1 MAVDVNESAFVVG
14 SGQSIALSQMVSVT
28 ASASNPAYLV
38 LTGLDRNEYT
48 AGASGATGS
57 LAGGGQT
64 DGFSAIGGDS
74 RGAGIVFTYQA
85 ATGRYYSSTYGYLD
99 QLSYTASASP
109 GDVTNLSLFG
119 TSNLSLARYYA
130 NNPYALMQ
138 VDSAGYLGS
147 ATVATVPGFTGTV
160 PAQATP
166 DSIAATADSFVGQP
180 WNENGCWVLASTIAA
195 EAGASL
201 PVQSTSIGVAGQGTG
216 EWFVAYD
223 GPAGSTGNWQSMVTT
238 GDVVAF
244 ETASGGG
251 HITTCV
257 AGSGGTATLVDN
269 ITYVNAA
276 GQVVNGAGDGSASD
290 VTVAAPHAASQE
302 FSGVSAGTVVIYQLD
317 TPDVTDQV
325 AGAVMIAGGS
335 QSLGALFAAMDPEGK
350 SVTSYQVY
358 DADGSTLMVNG
369 TTESATS
376 AANAVTTGALSQV
389 SLEAGAGAGTDTLYV
404 RASNGSYWGDWT
416 SLGVTVTAPPAAATA
431 PTPTSVPTPV
441 ASGSTAPSEYVLTD
455 TATGA
460 GSTSTGTAYSGPVN
474 YLQSQYLWAGQDSVN
489 IAANVADVFLQGGPG
504 NDALS
509 ASAGSN
515 VLDGGM
521 GSNFLTGA
529 TGADGGADTFF
540 LDGRGS
546 GSTWDTLV
554 NFHVGDA
561 VTLWGF
567 VPGQST
573 TSWVGVQGASGYQGA
588 TLNASFPGGAANGTV
603 TFAGVSL
610 ADAQSNFTTSTGT
623 AGGVSYLY
631 IKRVG

>member
-1 MAVDVNESAFVVG
+1 MAVDINESAFVVG
-14 SGQSIALSQMVSVT
+14 SATSVALSQMATVT

-38 LTGLDRNEYT
+38 LTGLDRDEYT

-57 LAGGGQT
+57 LSGGGQT
-64 DGFSAIGGDS
+64 DGFNAIGGDS

-99 QLSYTASASP
+99 QLSYTASGSP
-109 GDVTNLSLFG
+109 GDVTNLLLFG
-119 TSNLSLARYYA
+119 TSSLSLARYYVT
-130 NNPYALMQ
+130 NPYALMQ
-138 VDSAGYLGS
+138 ADPAGYLGS
-147 ATVATVPGFTGTV
+147 VTVATVPGFAGPV

-166 DSIAATADSFVGQP
+166 DSIAAIADSFVGQA

-201 PVQSTSIGVAGQGTG
+201 PVQSTSIGIPGQGSG
-216 EWFVAYD
+216 EWFVAYN
-223 GPAGSTGNWQSMVTT
+223 GPAGSTDNWQSMVTT

-251 HITTCV
+251 HIATCV
-257 AGSGGTATLVDN
+257 AGSGGTAELVDN
-269 ITYVNAA
+269 ITYVNTS

-302 FSGVSAGTVVIYQLD
+302 FSGVPAGTVVIYQLD

-325 AGAVMIAGGS
+325 AGAVMTADGL
-335 QSLGALFAAMDPEGK
+335 QSLGALFAATDPEGK
-350 SVTSYQVY
+350 AVTSYQVY
-358 DADGSTLMVNG
+358 DADGSALLVNG
-369 TTESATS
+369 TAESATS
-376 AANAVTTGALSQV
+376 AANAITTGSLSQI
-389 SLEAGAGAGTDTLYV
+389 SLEAGAAAGTDTLYV
-404 RASNGSYWGDWT
+404 RASNGEYWGDWT
-416 SLGVTVTAPPAAATA
+416 SIGVTVTAPAAAA
-431 PTPTSVPTPV
+431 AVPTPTPVLTAV
-441 ASGSTAPSEYVLTD
+441 ASGSAAASNFALMD
-455 TATGA
+455 TVTGA
-460 GSTSTGTAYSGPVN
+460 ASTAAGTAYSGPVN
-474 YLQSQYLWAGQDSVN
+474 YLQQQYLWAGQDSVN
-489 IAANVADVFLQGGPG
+489 ISANVADVFLQGGSG

-515 VLDGGM
+515 VLDGGT

-540 LDGRGS
+540 VDGRGS

-573 TSWVGVQGASGYQGA
+573 MNWDGVQGASGYQGA
-588 TLNASFPGGAANGTV
+588 TLTASFPGRAASGTV

-610 ADAQSNFTTSTGT
+610 ADAQSNFTSSTGT
-623 AGGVSYLY
+623 VGGVSFLY

>member
-1 MAVDVNESAFVVG
+1 MAVGLNEGAFVVG
-14 SGQSIALSQMVSVT
+14 SAKSIALSQMVKAT
-28 ASASNPAYLV
+28 ASASDPAYLV

-48 AGASGATGS
+48 TGASGATGS
-57 LAGGGQT
+57 FAGGGQT
-64 DGFSAIGGDS
+64 DGFSAIGGDA

-85 ATGRYYSSTYGYLD
+85 ATGRYCSSIYGYLD

-109 GDVTNLSLFG
+109 GDVTNMSLFG
-119 TSNLSLARYYA
+119 MSNLSLARRYA
-130 NNPYALMQ
+130 ANSYALMQ
-138 VDSAGYLGS
+138 VDPAGYLGS
-147 ATVATVPGFTGTV
+147 ATVATVPGFTGRV

-166 DSIAATADSFVGQP
+166 DSIAAIAEGFVGQP

-201 PVQSTSIGVAGQGTG
+201 PVQSTSIGIPGQGSG

-223 GPAGSTGNWQSMVTT
+223 GRAGGTGNWQSMVAT

-244 ETASGGG
+244 ETAAGGG

-257 AGSGGTATLVDN
+257 SGSGGTAMLVDN
-269 ITYVNAA
+269 ITYVNAL
-276 GQVVNGAGDGSASD
+276 GQVVNGAGDGSAND

-302 FSGVSAGTVVIYQLD
+302 FSGVPAGMVVIYQLD
-317 TPDVTDQV
+317 TPGVTDRV
-325 AGAVMIAGGS
+325 AGAVVTAGGS
-335 QSLGALFAAMDPEGK
+335 QSLGALFIATDPEGK
-350 SVTSYQVY
+350 PVTAYQVY
-358 DADGSTLMVNG
+358 DASGSTLMVNG
-369 TTESATS
+369 TAESATS
-376 AANAVTTGALSQV
+376 AAHAITTGSLSQV
-389 SLEAGAGAGTDTLYV
+389 SLEAGAGAETDTLYV
-404 RASNGSYWGDWT
+404 RASNGAYWGDWT
-416 SLGVTVTAPPAAATA
+416 SLGITITAPPAAATA
-431 PTPTSVPTPV
+431 STPVPTPAV
-441 ASGSTAPSEYVLTD
+441 SGSATPPDFAWTD
-455 TATGA
+455 TVTGA
-460 GSTSTGTAYSGPVN
+460 ASTDAGTAYSGPVN

-489 IAANVADVFLQGGPG
+489 ISANVAGVFLQGGPG

-515 VLDGGM
+515 VLNGGT

-529 TGADGGADTFF
+529 TGGDGGADTFF

-546 GSTWDTLV
+546 GATWDTLV

-573 TSWVGVQGASGYQGA
+573 MSWAGVEGVSGYQGA
-588 TLNASFPGGAANGTV
+588 TLTASFAGGAANGTV

-610 ADAQSNFTTSTGT
+610 ADAQSNFTASSGT
-623 AGGVSYLY
+623 AGGASYLY
-631 IKRVG
+631 TKRTG

>member
-1 MAVDVNESAFVVG
+1 MAVGVNESAFVVG
-14 SGQSIALSQMVSVT
+14 PVRSIALSQMVTVT

-38 LTGLDRNEYT
+38 LTGLDRDEYT

-64 DGFSAIGGDS
+64 EGFSAIGGDA

-85 ATGRYYSSTYGYLD
+85 ATGCYYSSAYGYLD
-99 QLSYTASASP
+99 QLSYIASASP

-119 TSNLSLARYYA
+119 MGNLSLARFYA
-130 NNPYALMQ
+130 ANPYALMQ
-138 VDSAGYLGS
+138 VDAAGYLGS
-147 ATVATVPGFTGTV
+147 ATVATVPGFAGPV

-166 DSIAATADSFVGQP
+166 DSIATTAVSFVGQP
-180 WNENGCWVLASTIAA
+180 WNENGCWLLASTIAA

-201 PVQSTSIGVAGQGTG
+201 PVQSTLIGIPGQDSG
-216 EWFVAYD
+216 EWFMAYD
-223 GPAGSTGNWQSMVTT
+223 GPAGGTGNWQSMVAT

-244 ETASGGG
+244 ETAAGGG
-251 HITTCV
+251 HVTTCV
-257 AGSGGTATLVDN
+257 SGSGATAMLVDN

-276 GQVVNGAGDGSASD
+276 GQVVNRAGDGSAND
-290 VTVAAPHAASQE
+290 VVVAAPHAASQE

-325 AGAVMIAGGS
+325 AGAVVIAGGS
-335 QSLGALFAAMDPEGK
+335 QSLGALFAATDPQDK
-350 SVTSYQVY
+350 PVTSYQIY
-358 DADGSTLMVNG
+358 DANGSTLMVNG
-369 TTESATS
+369 IAESAIS
-376 AANAVTTGALSQV
+376 AANAITTGSLSQV
-389 SLEAGAGAGTDTLYV
+389 SLQAGAGAGTDTLHV
-404 RASNGSYWGDWT
+404 RASNGAYWGDWT
-416 SLGVTVTAPPAAATA
+416 SLGVTVMASPAPAAA
-431 PTPTSVPTPV
+431 PTSTLVSTPA
-441 ASGSTAPSEYVLTD
+441 ASGSAAPSAFAWTD

-460 GSTSTGTAYSGPVN
+460 ASTGDGAAYSGPVN
-474 YLQSQYLWAGQDSVN
+474 YLQWQYLWASRDSVN
-489 IAANVADVFLQGGPG
+489 VAANVADVFLHGGPG

-529 TGADGGADTFF
+529 AGADGGADTFF
-540 LDGRGS
+540 LDGRGG

-573 TSWVGVQGASGYQGA
+573 VGWAGVEGASGYQGA
-588 TLNASFPGGAANGTV
+588 MLTASFAGGTASGTV

-623 AGGVSYLY
+623 AGEVSYLY
-631 IKRVG
+631 IERVG